1 MVKDIIFFSPLY
13 RLRKRGQDK
22 RSNVRVSPAH
32 AGECHARL
40 IVHNRRLSSAWTHP
54 AIASPG
60 DPLFAARK
68 EGKLQFF
75 NTMIFRLPYFGR

>member
-13 RLRKRGQDK
+13 RLRKRGLNK

-32 AGECHARL
+32 AGERHVWL
-40 IVHNRRLSSAWTHP
+40 IVHNRCLSSVWTHP

-75 NTMIFRLPYFGR
+75 NPMIFQVFIFDR